1 MFMKA
6 IIWTKYGPP
15 DVLQLKEVEKPT
27 ANDNEVLI
35 KIVASSV
42 FAGDCEM
49 RRFDFPLSFWLPLR
63 LMFGLFKPR
72 IKILGQELAGQIE
85 AVGKEVKQFKKGD
98 LVFAPTEASF
108 GAYAEYIC
116 LPVTHPISIKPEN
129 MTFEEAATVP
139 VGGLNALHFLRKGK
153 IQSGQKVLINGACG
167 GIGTIAVQLAKAYG
181 AEVTAVDSASKLD
194 VLRSLGADALIDY
207 QQEDFTNNG
216 QHYDIIVDVVGKSPF
231 SRSVKSLK
239 KNGHYILGNPRLAG
253 IVRGIWTSMVSSKRV
268 IAALAAYKSEDL
280 EYLKKLIE
288 QGKIKAVID
297 RSFPLE
303 KISEAHTYVE
313 TGRKAGNVVINI
325 GQNI

>member
-1 MFMKA
+1 MKA

-108 GAYAEYIC
+108 GAYAEY
-116 LPVTHPISIKPEN
+116 
-129 MTFEEAATVP
+129 
-139 VGGLNALHFLRKGK
+139 
-153 IQSGQKVLINGACG
+153 
-167 GIGTIAVQLAKAYG
+167 
-181 AEVTAVDSASKLD
+181 
-194 VLRSLGADALIDY
+194 
-207 QQEDFTNNG
+207 
-216 QHYDIIVDVVGKSPF
+216 
-231 SRSVKSLK
+231 
-239 KNGHYILGNPRLAG
+239 
-253 IVRGIWTSMVSSKRV
+253 
-268 IAALAAYKSEDL
+268 
-280 EYLKKLIE
+280 
-288 QGKIKAVID
+288 
-297 RSFPLE
+297 
-303 KISEAHTYVE
+303 
-313 TGRKAGNVVINI
+313 
-325 GQNI
+325 